1 MRENISKIIF
11 LHTNTIFSR
20 RIMELGLKG
29 KVAMVAASSKGLGFG
44 IAKALAEEG
53 AKLSIGSRTKDDIEA
68 AAEQLR
74 KENNTQVLASVM
86 DSSNPESIL
95 EWTDATI
102 REFGGVDKLVVNA
115 GGPPA
120 GKFEDFSDEDWQ
132 AAFELNLFSA
142 VRMIRATL
150 PSMRQRGGGSVLT
163 VTSMAV
169 KEPIDVLILS
179 NVMRS
184 GVTSLIKSLS
194 AQLAADKI
202 RLNNLMPGRIKT
214 DRIKHLD
221 SLNAKKQGI
230 SIEQIEK
237 TNQAVIPLGRYGTIE
252 EFGRCGAFLLS
263 DAASYI
269 TGSSLAADGGLM
281 KTVW

>member
-1 MRENISKIIF
+1 
-11 LHTNTIFSR
+11 
-20 RIMELGLKG
+20 MELGLKG

-44 IAKALAEEG
+44 IAKVLAEEG
-53 AKLSIGSRTKDDIEA
+53 AKLSIGSRTKDDIQA

-74 KENNTQVLASVM
+74 KGSNTEVFSYVM

-102 REFGGVDKLVVNA
+102 REFGGIDKLVVNS

-120 GKFEDFSDEDWQ
+120 GNFEDFTDKDWQ

-163 VTSMAV
+163 LTSMAV

-194 AQLAADKI
+194 TQLAPDKI

-214 DRIKHLD
+214 DRIKYLD
-221 SLNAKKQGI
+221 SMNAKKQGI

-237 TNQAVIPLGRYGTIE
+237 SSHAAIPLGRYGTIE
-252 EFGRCGAFLLS
+252 EFGRCAAFLLS
-263 DAASYI
+263 DAANYI
-269 TGSSLAADGGLM
+269 TGSSLAVDGGLI

>member
-1 MRENISKIIF
+1 
-11 LHTNTIFSR
+11 
-20 RIMELGLKG
+20 
-29 KVAMVAASSKGLGFG
+29 
-44 IAKALAEEG
+44 
-53 AKLSIGSRTKDDIEA
+53 
-68 AAEQLR
+68 
-74 KENNTQVLASVM
+74 
-86 DSSNPESIL
+86 
-95 EWTDATI
+95 
-102 REFGGVDKLVVNA
+102 
-115 GGPPA
+115 
-120 GKFEDFSDEDWQ
+120 
-132 AAFELNLFSA
+132 
-142 VRMIRATL
+142 MIRATL
-150 PSMRQRGGGSVLT
+150 PSMRKRGGGSVLT

-194 AQLAADKI
+194 VQLAADKI

-230 SIEQIEK
+230 SIKQIEK
-237 TNQAVIPLGRYGTIE
+237 ANQAVIPLGRYGTIE

>member
-1 MRENISKIIF
+1 MD
-11 LHTNTIFSR
+11 
-20 RIMELGLKG
+20 LGLKG

-53 AKLSIGSRTKDDIEA
+53 ALLSIGSRTKDDIEA

-74 KENNTQVLASVM
+74 KETGTQVLASVM

-95 EWTDATI
+95 NWTDATLM
-102 REFGGVDKLVVNA
+102 EYGGGDKLGVNA

-132 AAFELNLFSA
+132 SAFELNLFSA
-142 VRMIRATL
+142 VRMIRAAL
-150 PSMRQRGGGSVLT
+150 PSMRERGGGSVLT
-163 VTSMAV
+163 ITSMAV

-194 AQLAADKI
+194 AQLAADNI

-221 SLNAKKQGI
+221 SLNASKQGI
-230 SIEQIEK
+230 SIEQLQK
-237 TNQAVIPLGRYGTIE
+237 TNQSLIPLGRYGTIE

-263 DAASYI
+263 DAASYV
-269 TGSSLAADGGLM
+269 TGSSLAADGGLL